1 MTSLAA
7 DLNYVFYNNLHH
19 QQQIA
24 YVFHIPMFP
33 VFFPSAP
40 HHQLL
45 LNLEGMS
52 SINLKEACHITNK
65 VIKLLGFICM

>member
-7 DLNYVFYNNLHH
+7 DINYVFYNNHH

-33 VFFPSAP
+33 VFFLPAPPPSIVA
-40 HHQLL
+40 
-45 LNLEGMS
+45 E
-52 SINLKEACHITNK
+52 LKGYEFYK
-65 VIKLLGFICM
+65 P